1 MKDLS
6 ATFTSK
12 GQLVLPA
19 ELRRKHGI
27 TAGTRVRFLEDTFG
41 RIVLQPI
48 TEEYLDRVMGC
59 LADGPDL
66 LSQWEADHRR
76 EDKRK
81 RENVRPRQRSVRLR

>member
-1 MKDLS
+1 MSELS

-12 GQLVLPA
+12 GQLVIPA

-27 TAGTRVRFLEDTFG
+27 TAGTKVSFSEDQFG

-59 LADGPDL
+59 LAGGTDL
-66 LSQWEADHRR
+66 VAEWEKNHRA
-76 EDKRK
+76 EGKHEK
-81 RENVRPRQRSVRLR
+81 